1 MMTSHRE
8 REKGH
13 LCFGL
18 FEILQMTVNGTV
30 GVFGVL
36 GALGAVVLRLPD
48 ALPRTE
54 LLLLQDGHKEASGVL
69 LVR

>member
-1 MMTSHRE
+1 
-8 REKGH
+8 
-13 LCFGL
+13 
-18 FEILQMTVNGTV
+18 MTVNGTV

-54 LLLLQDGHKEASGVL
+54 LLLLQDGHKESSGVL